1 MPTLFS
7 TLNQRPGLTTES
19 ARNQSFG
26 LGWTP
31 VELADLQDTS
41 VGFNWV
47 SKGILTIL
55 PTVALEAICQYEDGI
70 EGLEDS
76 QAAQDE
82 NDGDG
87 NLPT

>member
-1 MPTLFS
+1 M
-7 TLNQRPGLTTES
+7 TTES
-19 ARNQSFG
+19 ARHQSFR

-31 VELADLQDTS
+31 IELADLQDTS

-55 PTVALEAICQYEDGI
+55 PTVALEAICQYDDGI
-70 EGLEDS
+70 EGSEDS

-82 NDGDG
+82 NYGEG

>member
-1 MPTLFS
+1 MLFS

-19 ARNQSFG
+19 AIHQSLG

-70 EGLEDS
+70 GDLENS
-76 QAAQDE
+76 QATQDE
-82 NDGDG
+82 NYGEG